1 MGYYRWNN
9 LDGEV
14 YVMRYLLIRLKNLK
28 KQYNKKYD
36 NAISRLLLADQIIQ
50 EQDYII
56 EKLLE
61 YLEEKRIC

>member
-1 MGYYRWNN
+1 
-9 LDGEV
+9 
-14 YVMRYLLIRLKNLK
+14 MRYLLIHLKNLK
-28 KQYNKKYD
+28 EQYNKKYD
-36 NAISRLLLADQIIQ
+36 NAISRLLLADRIIQ